1 MAVWIDCCQEEGVC
15 IGEDIC
21 FYIQNA
27 CRMSNHVTAL
37 HFTLFQH
44 LNSSIGSICC
54 QREFYLLPKETASIQ
69 IQIIVTVFYG
79 EFAIKLLVDRSIHDL
94 YRTP

>member
-1 MAVWIDCCQEEGVC
+1 
-15 IGEDIC
+15 
-21 FYIQNA
+21 
-27 CRMSNHVTAL
+27 MSSHITTL
-37 HFTLFQH
+37 HLSFFQY
-44 LNSSIGSICC
+44 LNSGIGSICC

-79 EFAIKLLVDRSIHDL
+79 EFAIKLPVDRSIYDL

>member
-1 MAVWIDCCQEEGVC
+1 
-15 IGEDIC
+15 
-21 FYIQNA
+21 
-27 CRMSNHVTAL
+27 MSSHITTL
-37 HFTLFQH
+37 HLSLFQH
-44 LNSSIGSICC
+44 LNSGIGSICC

-94 YRTP
+94 HRTP